1 MRLKKQKEYKT
12 QFIGLRCTDEQY
24 NKIKTAALLYTEGN
38 ISEFCLYALINF
50 EIDSDDLEK
59 DKAPILE
66 APPIKRKSNP

>member
-1 MRLKKQKEYKT
+1 MRLKKLKEYKT

-24 NKIKTAALLYTEGN
+24 NKIKRAAFLYTEGN

-59 DKAPILE
+59 DQGPVLG
-66 APPIKRKSNP
+66 PQSIKRKSNP